1 MGSTRITALMGAFHL
16 AFLAASAAEPPGKE
30 SPVAATVLGTSITA
44 ADIGLQRDADH
55 TLILP
60 AQAIGTA
67 PARDPLNELRTRVLR
82 EISRDYVEK
91 HNLQATAQEIREF
104 QDHQE
109 RFMAQDRLRRQKR
122 LADLERKL
130 QDATLSAKEREQ
142 AEKNRATLLSLAAR
156 EERQEDEPNRQREAA
171 GRSEIARLWVEGWKL
186 NTSIHATYGGTV
198 AVTPFGPQPVEAT
211 RRLLE
216 EYEKQGMLVIPDE
229 DLRRRFWEYVRQPP
243 RFTAKPAEVDFTPYW
258 KKPLPEAENGE

>member
-1 MGSTRITALMGAFHL
+1 MGSTRITALLGVFL
-16 AFLAASAAEPPGKE
+16 VAFLAVSAVEPPGKE

-44 ADIGLQRDADH
+44 ADIGLQRDADN

-60 AQAIGTA
+60 AKAIGTA

-82 EISRDYVEK
+82 EVSKDYVEK
-91 HNLQATAQEIREF
+91 HNLQATAEEIQEFR
-104 QDHQE
+104 DYQE
-109 RFMAQDRLRRQKR
+109 RFMAQDRVRRQKR
-122 LADLERKL
+122 LAGLERKL

-156 EERQEDEPNRQREAA
+156 EERQDEPNRQREAA
-171 GRSEIARLWVEGWKL
+171 GLSEIARLWVEGWKL

-198 AVTPFGPQPVEAT
+198 AITPFGPQPVEAT

-216 EYEKQGMLVIPDE
+216 EYEKQGKLVIHEE
-229 DLRRRFWEYVRQPP
+229 DLRRQFWEYVGQPP
-243 RFTAKPAEVDFTPYW
+243 RFSAKPAEVDFTPYW
-258 KKPLPEAENGE
+258 KKPLPEAEDGE